1 MHNFRKLQIWIE
13 SMDLVDAIYDKT
25 KSFPRQEVFG
35 LVSQM
40 QRAAVSVPSNIA
52 EGSGKSNKDFARF
65 LSISVGSLFELETQ
79 VLIAERRGY
88 LDKSISELLI
98 NRVVRLQRMIN
109 TFRLQLAQQSTSLQ
123 EFEQGQ

>member
-25 KSFPRQEVFG
+25 KSFPRQEVVG

>member
-1 MHNFRKLQIWIE
+1 
-13 SMDLVDAIYDKT
+13 MDLVDAIYDKT
-25 KSFPRQEVFG
+25 KSFPRQEVVG

>member
-25 KSFPRQEVFG
+25 KSFPRQEVVG

-88 LDKSISELLI
+88 LDKDVSELLI
-98 NRVVRLQRMIN
+98 NKIIKLERMIN
-109 TFRLQLAQQSTSLQ
+109 TFRLQLDPQKTPLTESI
-123 EFEQGQ
+123 

>member
-1 MHNFRKLQIWIE
+1 
-13 SMDLVDAIYDKT
+13 MDLVDAIYDKT
-25 KSFPRQEVFG
+25 KSFPRQEVVG

-88 LDKSISELLI
+88 LDKDVSELLI
-98 NRVVRLQRMIN
+98 NKIIKLERMIN
-109 TFRLQLAQQSTSLQ
+109 TFRLQLDPQKTPLTESI
-123 EFEQGQ
+123 